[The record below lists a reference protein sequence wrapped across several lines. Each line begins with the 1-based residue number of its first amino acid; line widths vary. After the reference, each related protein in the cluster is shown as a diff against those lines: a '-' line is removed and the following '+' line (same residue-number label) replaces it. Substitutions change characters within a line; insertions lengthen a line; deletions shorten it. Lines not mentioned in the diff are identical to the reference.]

1 MPVFQYRAITTD
13 GSITEGHLEAG
24 GRQEV
29 FRQLEELGLNPV
41 RIDERAEVTAGEK
54 RHFQLPWQRK
64 KVSLGAIE
72 NFTRQLSS
80 LLAAGVSLSRALRIL
95 CKEASSP
102 VAREKWKSVHNL
114 VIDGVSLAE
123 AMARS
128 PETFPR
134 VYVAMVQAG
143 ETGGFLDVVLEQIAD
158 FQNRERELRSR
169 VLSALIY
176 PCVLLFLAIC
186 VLIFLMVFFI
196 PRFKTIF
203 LGFGAALPF
212 ITQAIVFASEVIVK
226 YGAFVVIICVI
237 AALLIHKWLHTERGR
252 RIWQQWLLKIPGLGQ
267 LTARFAMMRFCRML
281 GTLIGAGVPL
291 ISALRVARESL
302 GNQTLNDALNYS
314 IERIQQGDSLAVSL
328 LNCPQLFPG
337 SILEMISVAE
347 ETSRLE
353 HELTRIAQVTEKDL
367 DRQIRTAISLVEPL
381 MLFFMA
387 TFIGTIFVGMVIP
400 IFTIQEYIK

>member
-1 MPVFQYRAITTD
+1 MPVFQYRAITAD

-41 RIDERAEVTAGEK
+41 RIDERVEEIAREK

-203 LGFGAALPF
+203 SGFGAGLPF
-212 ITQAIVFASEVIVK
+212 MTQAIVFASEVIVK
-226 YGAFVVIICVI
+226 YGAFIVLIFVIV
-237 AALLIHKWLHTERGR
+237 ALLIQKWLHTERGR
-252 RIWQQWLLKIPGLGQ
+252 RSWQQWLLKIPGLGQ
-267 LTARFAMMRFCRML
+267 LTAQFAMMRFCRML

-314 IERIQQGDSLAVSL
+314 IERVQQGDSLAASL
-328 LNCPQLFPG
+328 LNCPELFPG
-337 SILEMISVAE
+337 SVLEMISVAE
-347 ETSRLE
+347 ETGRLE
-353 HELTRIAQVTEKDL
+353 HELTRIAQTTEKEL
-367 DRQIRTAISLVEPL
+367 DRKIRTAISLVEPL

-387 TFIGTIFVGMVIP
+387 AFIGTIFVSMVLP